1 MTDYETILVTRDERV
16 GTITLNRPKALNAL
30 NSQVMNEVTTAA
42 AEFDNDA
49 GIGAIIITGNEKAF
63 AAGADIKEMAE
74 PVVRRRV
81 RRRLL
86 RAVGQVRRDP
96 HADHRRGRGL
106 RARRRLRAGDDVRSA
121 DRRRHREI
129 RPARDQARRAA
140 RHGRLTA
147 ADPRDRQGQGHGPDP
162 DRPQH
167 GRRGGRT
174 RRAGVARR
182 ARRQAARRGQRRR
195 QDHRRDVAV
204 GVADGQGGRQPR
216 LRVARWPKDCSTSAG
231 CSTPRSPPTT
241 RPKA

>member
-1 MTDYETILVTRDERV
+1 MSYETILVTRDDRV

-42 AEFDNDA
+42 AEFDNDP
-49 GIGAIIITGNEKAF
+49 GIGAIVVTGNEKAF

-86 RAVGQVRRDP
+86 RAMVQVRRHP
-96 HADHRRGRGL
+96 HTDHRRGRGL

-121 DRRRHREI
+121 HRRRHREI

-140 RHGRLTA
+140 RHGRLAA
-147 ADPRDRQGQGHGPDP
+147 ADPRDRQGQGDGPDP

-167 GRRGGRT
+167 GRRRGRA

-182 ARRQAARRGQRRR
+182 ARRQAARGDQRRR
-195 QDHRRDVAV
+195 EDDRGHVAV
-204 GVADGQGGRQPR
+204 GIADGQGGRQPR
-216 LRVARWPKDCSTSAG
+216 LRNRRWPRDSSTNAG
-231 CSTPRSPPTT
+231 CSTRRSPPTT